1 VAITKLTT
9 VEAFVVV
16 DLPAGDTGDPAALV
30 SSGIVRCAPSILQSG
45 AADLARSLTYSYASL
60 GMARGGASA
69 GINAPADARADA
81 IRAFVAEI
89 EPLVAAGTF
98 LPDPGKGVG
107 DDDLAPL
114 RAADPRA
121 DVPTKVRDRL
131 VAIGAVAAAE
141 HAVGGLDG
149 RAVAI
154 EGYDEAARQLVGV
167 LIERGAKVVAVSTPK
182 GSVRDDAGLSP
193 FELAKGAGIVGEGAD
208 PAFKV
213 LGVPCDVLFTGSKMG
228 AVDHKGAAFVTARA
242 VVPIAPIPVTAKA
255 LAALRRAGTVVL
267 PDFVVLTGPLL
278 AAWGAAGRDTE
289 TLEAE
294 TAGTVAAILA
304 EVSAHPE
311 GPLLGA
317 CERAEAFLRS
327 WRAALPFGR
336 PLAA

>member
-69 GINAPADARADA
+69 GINAPADA
-81 IRAFVAEI
+81 
-89 EPLVAAGTF
+89 
-98 LPDPGKGVG
+98 
-107 DDDLAPL
+107 
-114 RAADPRA
+114 RA

-193 FELAKGAGIVGEGAD
+193 FELAKGPGIVGEGAD